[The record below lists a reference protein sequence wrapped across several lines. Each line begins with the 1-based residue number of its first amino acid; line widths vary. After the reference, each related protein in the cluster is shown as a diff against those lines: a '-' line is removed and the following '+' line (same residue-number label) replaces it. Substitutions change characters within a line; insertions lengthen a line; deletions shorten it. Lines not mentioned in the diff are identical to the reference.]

1 MQNLIGED
9 KKMETMGN
17 LLILFTASLCLYL
30 FVALLNV
37 FYKYC
42 WIPQRVQFIMN
53 SQGIRGPPYEF
64 IHGNNKEAAQM
75 LMEAS
80 TKPMALTHDIFPRVM
95 PHVYSWINK
104 YGKTYLSWNGI
115 RAQLLITDPDL
126 VKEVLKNSDKAF
138 RKPKASYFFDKLL
151 GDGLAST
158 EREKWARQRK
168 LANYAF
174 HGESL
179 KNMTPAV
186 VASVETMLE
195 KWKSKEGKEIE
206 VFQEFRLLTSEV
218 ISRTAFGSSYLEG
231 EKIFDMLMKLSV
243 IAGRNIFKAKIPII
257 SKFWKSADE
266 IESERIAKMI
276 HDSVMRIVKKREERV
291 VNGEAD
297 NFGRD
302 FLGLLVDAYHEADQ
316 ENRLSIQDMVDE
328 CKTFYFAG
336 QETVNSLLAWAT
348 LLLAI
353 HTDWQDKARA
363 EVIEVFGN
371 QNPDSEG
378 MAKLKTI
385 TMIINETL
393 RLYPPISGVIR
404 EVGREVQLGKL
415 VLPTHSEVDMRIIAL
430 HHDPDLW
437 GDDVNLFKPERFADG
452 IAKAT
457 KYNAAAFMPFGLG
470 SRSCVGMSFAI
481 TEAKTALSMI
491 LQRYTVTVSPNYVH
505 APVPRLTLKP
515 QHGMQLLFHSLH

>member
-1 MQNLIGED
+1 
-9 KKMETMGN
+9 
-17 LLILFTASLCLYL
+17 
-30 FVALLNV
+30 
-37 FYKYC
+37 
-42 WIPQRVQFIMN
+42 
-53 SQGIRGPPYEF
+53 
-64 IHGNNKEAAQM
+64 M

-80 TKPMALTHDIFPRVM
+80 TKPMALTHDIFPRVL
-95 PHVYSWINK
+95 PYGYSWINK
-104 YGKTYLSWNGI
+104 YVGMEFELNCKLQTQNWSKRSLKTV
-115 RAQLLITDPDL
+115 T
-126 VKEVLKNSDKAF
+126 AF
-138 RKPKASYFFDKLL
+138 RKPKALYFFDKLL

-231 EKIFDMLMKLSV
+231 LMKLSV
-243 IAGRNIFKAKIPII
+243 IAGRNILKAKIPII

-302 FLGLLVDAYHEADQ
+302 FLGLLVNAYHEADQ
-316 ENRLSIQDMVDE
+316 KNRLSIQDLVDE
-328 CKTFYFAG
+328 CKTFYLAG

-437 GDDVNLFKPERFADG
+437 GDDVNLFKPERFEG

-481 TEAKTALSMI
+481 TEVKTALSMI
-491 LQRYTVTVSPNYVH
+491 LQRYTVTVSPTYVH
-505 APVPRLTLKP
+505 APASRLTLKP
-515 QHGMQLLFHSLH
+515 QHGIQLLFHSLHNDA

>member
-1 MQNLIGED
+1 MQNLIGEV

-17 LLILFTASLCLYL
+17 LLILFPASLCLFL

-37 FYKYC
+37 FYKYW
-42 WIPQRVQFIMN
+42 WIPHRKRNHFL
-53 SQGIRGPPYEF
+53 S
-64 IHGNNKEAAQM
+64 
-75 LMEAS
+75 
-80 TKPMALTHDIFPRVM
+80 
-95 PHVYSWINK
+95 
-104 YGKTYLSWNGI
+104 GKTYLSWNGV
-115 RAQLLITDPDL
+115 RALLLITDPDM
-126 VKEVLKNSDKAF
+126 VNEVLKNSEKAF

-151 GDGLAST
+151 GDGLGST
-158 EREKWARQRK
+158 ESEKWARLRK
-168 LANYAF
+168 LAYYAF

-179 KNMTPAV
+179 KVNHRHSADEMYERFMLLLFSCLLVTWNIYKLDTFLQNMIPAV

-231 EKIFDMLMKLSV
+231 EKIFDMLMKLTV
-243 IAGRNIFKAKIPII
+243 IAGRNIYKAEIPII
-257 SKFWKSADE
+257 
-266 IESERIAKMI
+266 RLL
-276 HDSVMRIVKKREERV
+276 KKREAKV
-291 VNGEAD
+291 VTGEAD

-302 FLGLLVDAYHEADQ
+302 FLGLLVNAYHEAD
-316 ENRLSIQDMVDE
+316 EKNRLSIQDLVDE

-336 QETVNSLLAWAT
+336 QETVNSLLTWAT

-363 EVIEVFGN
+363 EVIEVFDN

-385 TMIINETL
+385 SMVINETL

-404 EVGREVQLGKL
+404 EVRLGTL

-437 GDDVNLFKPERFADG
+437 GDDVDLFKPERFADV
-452 IAKAT
+452 IAEAT
-457 KYNAAAFMPFGLG
+457 KYNAATFMPFGLG
-470 SRSCVGMSFAI
+470 PRSCVGMSFTI
-481 TEAKTALSMI
+481 IQAKIALSMI
-491 LQRYTVTVSPNYVH
+491 LQRYTINLSPSYVH
-505 APVPRLTLKP
+505 AALQRLTLKL
-515 QHGMQLLFHSLH
+515 QHGIQLLFHSLCYDA

>member
-1 MQNLIGED
+1 
-9 KKMETMGN
+9 METMGN
-17 LLILFTASLCLYL
+17 LLILFPASLCLFL

-37 FYKYC
+37 FYKYW
-42 WIPQRVQFIMN
+42 WIPHRVQVIMN

-104 YGKTYLSWNGI
+104 YAL
-115 RAQLLITDPDL
+115 LLITDTDL
-126 VKEVLKNSDKAF
+126 VNEVLKNSEKAF
-138 RKPKASYFFDKLL
+138 PKPKASYFFDKLL
-151 GDGLAST
+151 GDGLGST
-158 EREKWARQRK
+158 ESEKWARLRK
-168 LANYAF
+168 PW
-174 HGESL
+174 GEL
-179 KNMTPAV
+179 KSKSSPPSTLIINMIPAV

-231 EKIFDMLMKLSV
+231 EKIFDMLMKLTV
-243 IAGRNIFKAKIPII
+243 IAGRNIYKAEIPII

-266 IESERIAKMI
+266 IESDKIAKMI
-276 HDSVMRIVKKREERV
+276 HDSVMKIVKKREAK
-291 VNGEAD
+291 AD
-297 NFGRD
+297 
-302 FLGLLVDAYHEADQ
+302 EK
-316 ENRLSIQDMVDE
+316 NRLPIQDLVDE
-328 CKTFYFAG
+328 CKTFYFSG

-353 HTDWQDKARA
+353 HTNWQDKARA

-393 RLYPPISGVIR
+393 RLYPPLSGVIR

-415 VLPTHSEVDMRIIAL
+415 VLPTHLEVDMRIIAL

-437 GDDVNLFKPERFADG
+437 GDDVNLFKPERFAEG

-491 LQRYTVTVSPNYVH
+491 LQRYTVTVSPTYVH
-505 APVPRLTLKP
+505 APVPSLTLKP
-515 QHGMQLLFHSLH
+515 QHGMQLLFHSLHYDA

>member
-1 MQNLIGED
+1 
-9 KKMETMGN
+9 METMGN

-37 FYKYC
+37 FYKYW

-64 IHGNNKEAAQM
+64 IHGNNKEIAQM
-75 LMEAS
+75 FMEAS
-80 TKPMALTHDIFPRVM
+80 TKPMALTHDIFPRVV

-115 RAQLLITDPDL
+115 RARLLITDPEL
-126 VKEVLKNSDKAF
+126 VKEVLKNSEKAF
-138 RKPKASYFFDKLL
+138 RKTKASYFFDKLI

-158 EREKWARQRK
+158 EREKWARLRK

-179 KNMTPAV
+179 KTMTPAV

-231 EKIFDMLMKLSV
+231 EKIFDMLRSCH
-243 IAGRNIFKAKIPII
+243 
-257 SKFWKSADE
+257 KFWKSADE

-276 HDSVMRIVKKREERV
+276 HDSVMSIVEKREKR
-291 VNGEAD
+291 AD
-297 NFGRD
+297 
-302 FLGLLVDAYHEADQ
+302 EK
-316 ENRLSIQDMVDE
+316 NRLSIQDLVDE

-353 HTDWQDKARA
+353 HTDWQDRARA

-371 QNPDSEG
+371 QNPNFEG
-378 MAKLKTI
+378 MAKLKTVSKLYKFKSLKLTI

-415 VLPTHSEVDMRIIAL
+415 VLHTHSEVDMRIIAL

-437 GDDVNLFKPERFADG
+437 GDDVNLFKPERFAEG

-470 SRSCVGMSFAI
+470 PRSCIGMSFAI

-491 LQRYTVTVSPNYVH
+491 LQRYTVTVSPTYVH
-505 APVPRLTLKP
+505 APAPRLTLKP
-515 QHGMQLLFHSLH
+515 QHEMQLLFHSLHYDA

>member
-1 MQNLIGED
+1 MVTPGSTNTGALFLVGMEFELNCKLQTQNWS
-9 KKMETMGN
+9 KR
-17 LLILFTASLCLYL
+17 SL
-30 FVALLNV
+30 
-37 FYKYC
+37 
-42 WIPQRVQFIMN
+42 
-53 SQGIRGPPYEF
+53 
-64 IHGNNKEAAQM
+64 
-75 LMEAS
+75 
-80 TKPMALTHDIFPRVM
+80 
-95 PHVYSWINK
+95 
-104 YGKTYLSWNGI
+104 KTV
-115 RAQLLITDPDL
+115 T
-126 VKEVLKNSDKAF
+126 AF
-138 RKPKASYFFDKLL
+138 RKPKALYFFDKLL

-231 EKIFDMLMKLSV
+231 LMKLSV
-243 IAGRNIFKAKIPII
+243 IAGRNILKAKIPII

-302 FLGLLVDAYHEADQ
+302 FLGLLVNAYHEADQ
-316 ENRLSIQDMVDE
+316 KNRLSIQDLVDE
-328 CKTFYFAG
+328 CKTFYLAG

-378 MAKLKTI
+378 MAKLKTW
-385 TMIINETL
+385 
-393 RLYPPISGVIR
+393 RDKRSRKRSPIRKTCPAYSFR
-404 EVGREVQLGKL
+404 GRHAN
-415 VLPTHSEVDMRIIAL
+415 HS
-430 HHDPDLW
+430 
-437 GDDVNLFKPERFADG
+437 
-452 IAKAT
+452 T
-457 KYNAAAFMPFGLG
+457 
-470 SRSCVGMSFAI
+470 
-481 TEAKTALSMI
+481 
-491 LQRYTVTVSPNYVH
+491 SP
-505 APVPRLTLKP
+505 
-515 QHGMQLLFHSLH
+515 